1 MGSANFTQYPTLT
14 LKCGARHEDHPPL
27 PAIGH
32 SVRPGRLRP
41 GGSSPER
48 SAEPGPSLDEQRRS
62 VLTVGLR
69 EAIQSDALKLLVESG
84 TARDFLVR
92 RAHHFDAGRTGW
104 TLAVRQGARWLPV
117 RSKRESIRVW
127 AKLDT
132 LEAYV
137 QRLGVTT
144 FVVDLA

>member
-1 MGSANFTQYPTLT
+1 MG
-14 LKCGARHEDHPPL
+14 
-27 PAIGH
+27 I
-32 SVRPGRLRP
+32 
-41 GGSSPER
+41 
-48 SAEPGPSLDEQRRS
+48 
-62 VLTVGLR
+62 R
-69 EAIQSDALKLLVESG
+69 EAIHSDALKLLVESG

-92 RAHHFDAGRTGW
+92 RAHHFDAERTGW

-117 RSKRESIRVW
+117 RSKRESVRVW

-137 QRLGVTT
+137 KALGVTT